1 VRQGIASKNRSVP
14 FSRPG
19 TVAEYISRKPSLAR
33 AKLREMRALI
43 AAAAPGA
50 TQELKW
56 GMPTFSYR
64 RILVTYA
71 AFQKHIG
78 FFMTS
83 ETKRAGDEKGTCLIK
98 P

>member
-1 VRQGIASKNRSVP
+1 MAMK
-14 FSRPG
+14 FSGKRPT
-19 TVAEYISRKPSLAR
+19 TVAEYIHSAAKPAR

-56 GMPTFSYR
+56 GMPTFSYG
-64 RILVTYA
+64 RILVSFA

-83 ETKRAGDEKGTCLIK
+83 ATKREFEAQLA
-98 P
+98 